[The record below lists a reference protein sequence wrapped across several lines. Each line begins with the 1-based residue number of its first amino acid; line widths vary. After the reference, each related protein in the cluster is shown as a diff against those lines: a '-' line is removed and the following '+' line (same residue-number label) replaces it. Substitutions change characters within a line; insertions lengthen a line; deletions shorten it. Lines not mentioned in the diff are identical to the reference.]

1 MNMTKLKNT
10 LQKSTVRY
18 LVYRDKEDKA
28 WYAVGLEL
36 NIVRAGDSA
45 LEALLSL
52 FEAIEGY
59 IESAREIK
67 AVNVLNQK
75 PIEKYEIMW
84 DEFVTSKTKES
95 LDRAREIYT
104 RGELSLGHA

>member
-1 MNMTKLKNT
+1 MAKIKNT

-28 WYAVGLEL
+28 WYAIGLEL

-45 LEALLSL
+45 LEALLNL

-59 IESAREIK
+59 IESARELK
-67 AVNVLNQK
+67 AENVLNQK
-75 PIEKYEIMW
+75 PIEQYETIW
-84 DEFVTSKTKES
+84 DEFITDKTRES
-95 LDRAREIYT
+95 VNRAREIYT
-104 RGELSLGHA
+104 RGELSLSNA

>member
-1 MNMTKLKNT
+1 MVKLKNT

-18 LVYRDKEDKA
+18 LVYHDKTDKA
-28 WYAVGLEL
+28 WYAVGLEF

-45 LEALLSL
+45 LEALLDL

-67 AVNVLNQK
+67 EENVLNQK
-75 PIEKYEIMW
+75 PIEKYERMW
-84 DEFVTSKTKES
+84 DEFITKKTKENI
-95 LDRAREIYT
+95 DRASEIYT
-104 RGELSLGHA
+104 RGELSLSHA